1 MNEIQEEE
9 KRPTG
14 LLVLFILTTIYT
26 SLKLLGAI
34 GSLLS
39 GPPNAQEMKLI
50 KVEMAKSMKA
60 AKDLNSEYL
69 VDFIEKMGVISDATL
84 ANFMLFN
91 FLSFLFYGLGLAA
104 AILMF
109 KRMKLGFHLYIG
121 YSFILLIQYYFIV
134 SPSDVPL
141 SLLIMEGLLSLLFI
155 FLYSR
160 YLNWMK
166 VNEFEKVD

>member
-1 MNEIQEEE
+1 MDEIQEEN

-26 SLKLLGAI
+26 SLKLLGTI
-34 GSLLS
+34 GNILS
-39 GPPNAQEMKLI
+39 GPPNAKEIKLI

-60 AKDLNSEYL
+60 AKEMGSDYLIDL
-69 VDFIEKMGVISDATL
+69 IEKMGVISDATL

-134 SPSDVPL
+134 NPSDVPL
-141 SLLIMEGLLSLLFI
+141 SLLIGEGLLSLLFI

-160 YLNWMK
+160 HLKWMQ
-166 VNEFEKVD
+166 

>member
-1 MNEIQEEE
+1 MNETQEES

-26 SLKLLGAI
+26 SLKILGAL
-34 GSLLS
+34 GSVLS
-39 GPPNAQEMKLI
+39 GPPNAEEIKRI
-50 KVEMAKSMKA
+50 KVEMGKSMKA
-60 AKDLNSEYL
+60 AKDLNSDFL
-69 VDFIEKMGVISDATL
+69 VDFIEKMGIISEATI

-91 FLSFLFYGLGLAA
+91 FLSILFYGLGLAA

-121 YSFILLIQYYFIV
+121 YSFLLLLQYYFIV
-134 SPSDVPL
+134 SPSDVPI
-141 SLLIMEGLLSLLFI
+141 SLLVMEGLMSLLFI

-166 VNEFEKVD
+166 VNEFEQVD